1 MSMDRQA
8 IIDAFIERHRNNF
21 HELIH
26 NITNYYNNNIRS
38 HFSTLS
44 EKSNQRYLFQLILFS
59 FILITLISLI
69 IFEYRRLL
77 KYIQKSFQF
86 IYSYNQSI
94 YLRIRNKFLQK
105 TTPSFLNLLLNSK
118 SHIRE
123 KFSKEFIR
131 SLNQDLLTRKVKKEK
146 FPLDMRRYSVIKY
159 DLCFFICI
167 PYLYLT
173 LSELIDNANRE
184 KTCFLLLLGTT
195 QR

>member
-1 MSMDRQA
+1 MDRQA

-26 NITNYYNNNIRS
+26 NITTYYNNNIRS

-59 FILITLISLI
+59 FILMTLISLI

-86 IYSYNQSI
+86 IYSYNQLI
-94 YLRIRNKFLQK
+94 FLRIRNKFLQK

-131 SLNQDLLTRKVKKEK
+131 SLNQDLSIRKVK
-146 FPLDMRRYSVIKY
+146 
-159 DLCFFICI
+159 
-167 PYLYLT
+167 
-173 LSELIDNANRE
+173 
-184 KTCFLLLLGTT
+184 
-195 QR
+195 